1 MSNIL
6 AERLKEK
13 RKKYKFTQQ
22 EIADKIGVT
31 QSTYAY
37 YESGR
42 NEPDVKILMKLADL
56 YETSIDYLTGRYN

>member
-1 MSNIL
+1 MDSIL

-13 RKKYKFTQQ
+13 RAKKKFTQKDVA
-22 EIADKIGVT
+22 ELLGIS

-42 NEPDVKILMKLADL
+42 NEPDLETLKKIADI
-56 YETSIDYLTGRYN
+56 YETSLDYLAGRYK